1 MVNMP
6 WDKRR
11 PLATAA
17 KSTPS
22 SLAPS
27 FDSQPYARGAGQ
39 HSQLQKRSVQQL
51 RRWSRTNPWI
61 RAAINLRRGQVS
73 RARWDIVPHDAGVTE
88 NYEVTQ
94 RIREFLRAPNERG
107 DSWRSFIEPIVEDLL
122 VLDQGVIEKELTVGR
137 RAGLNVNPI
146 KNLWPKDAGRIAFAP
161 NWDGSEPKSVR
172 YFEYD
177 DAGKVVA
184 EYKNDEMIVIIAN
197 PVTYSP
203 LGLSPIEVLAETIE
217 ADLKAA
223 QYNANMVE
231 QAVPPG
237 IINLGEGVR
246 PDQVDAFRAYWDAE
260 IAGRSQTAIIG
271 GGKGVNWIPMAQ
283 SNRDMQFL
291 EWQIYLARKI
301 CAAFGVQPQDIG
313 ISFDVNRSSAE
324 VGAQLTADN
333 GILPLMDLVADYITR
348 EVVWAFDK
356 TLRFAYTD
364 MGRASASVMGDYY
377 KQALSGLPWLRL
389 NDALKERG
397 QEGVGH
403 LGDQVWF
410 PSPLGYMPLEFYE
423 LYLKQKVGDP
433 EATEPDPDAPG
444 EGGTPIRPEEPPHQ
458 GPPVGSSDA
467 PKPDGGEAAKPAPQ
481 MGPNQTPQKT
491 KKSLARKIVVADADG
506 IFEESGE
513 INFEMIDA
521 LEDLAGEY
529 PVYLVSSRPE
539 SAAKSILADLEEFE
553 IKIEKSMFSTFPAG
567 SGDHYKKYAAS
578 IIAREGNEVVCTI
591 GAVGDGLS
599 GLSEK
604 SIEISKAD
612 GKINLD
618 VPAAVKAEAQR
629 GLDWRKEFG
638 RGGIGPGQ
646 LTARMLIGNRM
657 TVARVRK
664 MRAYLA
670 RHLVDKKGEGFKPGQ
685 KGFPSAGR
693 IAWALWGGDAG
704 VSYANR
710 VMRSVEAKEG
720 K

>member
-1 MVNMP
+1 M
-6 WDKRR
+6 
-11 PLATAA
+11 
-17 KSTPS
+17 
-22 SLAPS
+22 
-27 FDSQPYARGAGQ
+27 
-39 HSQLQKRSVQQL
+39 QKRSVQQL

-61 RAAINLRRGQVS
+61 RSAINLRRGQVS
-73 RARWDIVPHDAGVTE
+73 RARWDIVPHDAGVNE
-88 NYEVTQ
+88 NPAMAN
-94 RIREFLRAPNERG
+94 RIRDFLREPNGRG

-161 NWDGSEPKSVR
+161 NWDGSEPNSVR

-177 DAGKVVA
+177 DSGKVVA
-184 EYKNDEMIVIIAN
+184 EYKNEEMVVIIAN

-231 QAVPPG
+231 QATPPG

-246 PDQVDAFRAYWDAE
+246 PDQVDAFRSYWDAE
-260 IAGRSQTAIIG
+260 IAGQSQTAIIG
-271 GGKGVNWIPMAQ
+271 GGKGVNWIPMSQ

-291 EWQIYLARKI
+291 EWQMYLARKI

-333 GILPLMDLVADYITR
+333 GILPLMDLVADYLTK
-348 EVVWAFDK
+348 EVVGVFDK

-364 MGRASASVMGDYY
+364 MGRASAAVMGDYY

-397 QEGVGH
+397 QEGLGE
-403 LGDQVWF
+403 LGDEVWF
-410 PSPLGYMPLEFYE
+410 PSPIGYMPLSFYE
-423 LYLKQKVGDP
+423 LYLKQRVGDP
-433 EATEPDPDAPG
+433 DTEDPGPG
-444 EGGTPIRPEEPPHQ
+444 SPGSGGTPIRPE
-458 GPPVGSSDA
+458 GPPGGVPTSGGGAA
-467 PKPDGGEAAKPAPQ
+467 PKPNGGEDAKPAPQ
-481 MGPNQTPQKT
+481 MGPNQSPAKE
-491 KKSLARKIVVADADG
+491 KKALARKIVVADADG

-578 IIAREGNEVVCTI
+578 IIAREGNEVICTI

-599 GLSEK
+599 DLSAK

-612 GKINLD
+612 NKINLD
-618 VPAAVKAEAQR
+618 VPTAVRAEAKR

-646 LTARMLIGNRM
+646 LTARMLIGNKM
-657 TVARVRK
+657 TIARVKK
-664 MRAYLA
+664 MSAYLA
-670 RHLVDKKGEGFKPGQ
+670 RHAVDKKGEGFKPGQ

-704 VSYANR
+704 VSYSAR
-710 VMRSVEAKEG
+710 VIRSAEAKDRG
-720 K
+720 

>member
-1 MVNMP
+1 
-6 WDKRR
+6 
-11 PLATAA
+11 
-17 KSTPS
+17 
-22 SLAPS
+22 
-27 FDSQPYARGAGQ
+27 
-39 HSQLQKRSVQQL
+39 
-51 RRWSRTNPWI
+51 
-61 RAAINLRRGQVS
+61 
-73 RARWDIVPHDAGVTE
+73 
-88 NYEVTQ
+88 
-94 RIREFLRAPNERG
+94 
-107 DSWRSFIEPIVEDLL
+107 
-122 VLDQGVIEKELTVGR
+122 
-137 RAGLNVNPI
+137 
-146 KNLWPKDAGRIAFAP
+146 
-161 NWDGSEPKSVR
+161 
-172 YFEYD
+172 
-177 DAGKVVA
+177 
-184 EYKNDEMIVIIAN
+184 
-197 PVTYSP
+197 
-203 LGLSPIEVLAETIE
+203 
-217 ADLKAA
+217 
-223 QYNANMVE
+223 
-231 QAVPPG
+231 
-237 IINLGEGVR
+237 
-246 PDQVDAFRAYWDAE
+246 
-260 IAGRSQTAIIG
+260 
-271 GGKGVNWIPMAQ
+271 
-283 SNRDMQFL
+283 
-291 EWQIYLARKI
+291 
-301 CAAFGVQPQDIG
+301 
-313 ISFDVNRSSAE
+313 
-324 VGAQLTADN
+324 
-333 GILPLMDLVADYITR
+333 
-348 EVVWAFDK
+348 
-356 TLRFAYTD
+356 
-364 MGRASASVMGDYY
+364 
-377 KQALSGLPWLRL
+377 
-389 NDALKERG
+389 
-397 QEGVGH
+397 
-403 LGDQVWF
+403 
-410 PSPLGYMPLEFYE
+410 MPLEYYE
-423 LYLKQKVGDP
+423 MYLKQKVGDP
-433 EATEPDPDAPG
+433 ETNEPGPEAPG
-444 EGGTPIRPEEPPHQ
+444 EGGSPIRPEEPPHQ
-458 GPPVGSSDA
+458 GPPVGSSNA
-467 PKPDGGEAAKPAPQ
+467 PKPNGGEKAKPAPQ
-481 MGPNQTPQKT
+481 MGPGQNPEKT

-539 SAAKSILADLEEFE
+539 SAAKGILADLEEFE

-567 SGDHYKKYAAS
+567 SGDHYKKYVAS

>member
-11 PLATAA
+11 PISTSVKA
-17 KSTPS
+17 TPS
-22 SLAPS
+22 SMAS
-27 FDSQPYARGAGQ
+27 AFDGQPYARGAGQ

-73 RARWDIVPHDAGVTE
+73 RARWDIVPHDAAVAD
-88 NYEVTQ
+88 NQEVAQ
-94 RIREFLRAPNERG
+94 RIRDFLRAPNGRG
-107 DSWRSFIEPIVEDLL
+107 DSWRSFIEPIIEDLL

-137 RAGLNVNPI
+137 SAGLGVNPI
-146 KNLWPKDAGRIAFAP
+146 KYLWPKDAGRIAFAQ
-161 NWDGSEPKSVR
+161 NWDGTDPNRPR

-184 EYKNDEMIVIIAN
+184 EYRNEEMLVIIAN

-246 PDQVDAFRAYWDAE
+246 PDQVDAFRSYWDAE
-260 IAGRSQTAIIG
+260 ISGMSQTAIIG
-271 GGKGVNWIPMAQ
+271 GGKGVTWIPMAQ
-283 SNRDMQFL
+283 TNKDMQFL

-301 CAAFGVQPQDIG
+301 CASFGVQPQDIG

-333 GILPLMDLVADYITR
+333 GILPLMDLVADYMTR
-348 EVVWAFDK
+348 EVVSMFDK
-356 TLRFAYTD
+356 NLRFAYTD

-377 KQALSGLPWLRL
+377 KQALAGLPWLRL

-403 LGDQVWF
+403 LGDQVWL
-410 PSPLGYMPLEFYE
+410 PSPIGYMPLDFYE

-433 EATEPDPDAPG
+433 ETTEPNPGG
-444 EGGTPIRPEEPPHQ
+444 EGTSIRPEGPADQ
-458 GPPVGSSDA
+458 GPAATGDGVA
-467 PKPDGGEAAKPAPQ
+467 PKPNGGEDAKPAPQ
-481 MGPNQTPQKT
+481 MGPGQTSKNIE
-491 KKSLARKIVVADADG
+491 KSALRKIVVADADG

-521 LEDLAGEY
+521 IEDLAEEY

-539 SAAKSILADLEEFE
+539 STAKTIILAFEEFG
-553 IKIEKSMFSTFPAG
+553 IKIEKYMFSTFPSG
-567 SGDHYKKYAAS
+567 SGEHYKKYAS
-578 IIAREGNEVVCTI
+578 SVIARDGNEIVCTI
-591 GAVGDGLS
+591 GAVGDVLN
-599 GLSEK
+599 EPDKK
-604 SIEISKAD
+604 SIAVSKAD
-612 GKINLD
+612 KKINLD
-618 VPAAVKAEAQR
+618 VPVAVRAEAQR
-629 GLDWRKEFG
+629 GLDWRAEFG

-646 LTARMLIGNRM
+646 LTARMLVGNRM
-657 TVARVRK
+657 TLARVSK
-664 MRAYLA
+664 MRAFLA
-670 RHLVDKKGEGFKPGQ
+670 RHLVDKQGEGFRPGQ
-685 KGFPSAGR
+685 KGFPSNGR

-710 VMRSVEAKEG
+710 VMRSAEAREKA
-720 K
+720 